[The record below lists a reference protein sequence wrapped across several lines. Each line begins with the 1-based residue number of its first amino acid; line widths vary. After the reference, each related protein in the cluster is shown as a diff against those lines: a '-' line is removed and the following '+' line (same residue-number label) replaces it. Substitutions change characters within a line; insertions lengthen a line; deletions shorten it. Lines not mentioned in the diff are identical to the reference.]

1 MSPEHRVVDE
11 MWVLN
16 VDNVAWTSKNL
27 DLTGINWQK
36 VASPNPLGGLKGHA
50 AVGLS
55 DKNNLIIFGG
65 VSSSNQFTN
74 SVVIFETQTRQWLT
88 QDI

>member
-36 VASPNPLGGLKGHA
+36 VASPNPLGGLKGHT

-55 DKNNLIIFGG
+55 DKNHLIIFGG
-65 VSSSNQFTN
+65 VSTSNQFSS
-74 SVVIFETQTRQWLT
+74 SVLVFDSLIR
-88 QDI
+88 

>member
-1 MSPEHRVVDE
+1 MSTEHRVVDE
-11 MWVLN
+11 LWVLN

-55 DKNNLIIFGG
+55 DKNHLIIFGG
-65 VSSSNQFTN
+65 VSTSNQFSS
-74 SVVIFETQTRQWLT
+74 SVIVFDTHIR
-88 QDI
+88 

>member
-1 MSPEHRVVDE
+1 MSSEHRVVDE
-11 MWVLN
+11 LWVLN

-55 DKNNLIIFGG
+55 DKNHLIIFGG
-65 VSSSNQFTN
+65 VSTSNQFSS
-74 SVVIFETQTRQWLT
+74 SVLVFDSLIR
-88 QDI
+88 